1 MTQVFEFGYEELKSE
16 MRKGMRNGNWRRL
29 NTPEKGFLRAAMWY
43 ARVKGKIVSS
53 LVVVMLVDI
62 IEKLRETIKDK
73 IFHAGLAKAE
83 EMLSSYKQVFN
94 WAPQLKEWLCDP
106 DYVFWLG
113 TCKQKHG
120 TFYCRCESILQSVV
134 GGNE

>member
-29 NTPEKGFLRAAMWY
+29 NTREKGFLRAAMWY
-43 ARVKGKIVSS
+43 ARVKGKVVNS

-73 IFHAGLAKAE
+73 IFQAGLAKAE

-94 WAPQLKEWLCDP
+94 WASQLKEWLRDP

-113 TCKQKHG
+113 TCKQ
-120 TFYCRCESILQSVV
+120 
-134 GGNE
+134 